1 MPNKDWES
9 GGEPRPLHQLLVGL
23 SGYIMTGGLIEDID
37 FIVLMELKDSIE
49 EELTKRQGTI
59 H

>member
-1 MPNKDWES
+1 MPNKDWQS
-9 GGEPRPLHQLLVGL
+9 GGEPRPLAQLLVGV

-37 FIVLMELKDSIE
+37 FIVLMELRDSID
-49 EELTKRQGTI
+49 EELTKRQGPI

>member
-1 MPNKDWES
+1 MPNKDWQS
-9 GGEPRPLHQLLVGL
+9 GGAPRPLHQLLVGI

>member
-23 SGYIMTGGLIEDID
+23 SGYIMTGGRIEDID

>member
-1 MPNKDWES
+1 MPNKDWQS
-9 GGEPRPLHQLLVGL
+9 GGEPRPLAQLLVGV

-37 FIVLMELKDSIE
+37 FIVLMELRDSID
-49 EELTKRQGTI
+49 EELTKRQGLI

>member
-1 MPNKDWES
+1 MPYKDWES
-9 GGEPRPLHQLLVGL
+9 GGEPRPLHQLLISM
-23 SGYIMTGGLIEDID
+23 SGYIMTGGLVEGID
-37 FIVLMELKDSIE
+37 FMVLMELKDSIE

>member
-9 GGEPRPLHQLLVGL
+9 GGEPRPLHQLLVGI
-23 SGYIMTGGLIEDID
+23 SGYIMTGGPIEDID
-37 FIVLMELKDSIE
+37 FIVLMELKDAIE
-49 EELTKRQGTI
+49 EELTKRQGTV

>member
-1 MPNKDWES
+1 MPNKAWQS
-9 GGEPRPLHQLLVGL
+9 GGEPRPLHQLLVGV

-37 FIVLMELKDSIE
+37 FIVLMELRDSID
-49 EELTKRQGTI
+49 EELTKRQGPI

>member
-1 MPNKDWES
+1 MPNKDWQS
-9 GGEPRPLHQLLVGL
+9 GGEPRPLHQLLVGI

-37 FIVLMELKDSIE
+37 FIVLMELKDAIE

>member
-1 MPNKDWES
+1 MSYKDWQS
-9 GGEPRPLHQLLVGL
+9 GGEPRPLHQLLVGI
-23 SGYIMTGGLIEDID
+23 SGYIMTGGPIEDID
-37 FIVLMELKDSIE
+37 FIVLMELKDAIE

>member
-9 GGEPRPLHQLLVGL
+9 GGEPRPLHQLLVGM
-23 SGYIMTGGLIEDID
+23 SGYIMTGGRIEDID
-37 FIVLMELKDSIE
+37 FIVLMELKDSIQN
-49 EELTKRQGTI
+49 ELDKRQGTI

>member
-1 MPNKDWES
+1 MPNKDWQS
-9 GGEPRPLHQLLVGL
+9 GGEPRPLHQLLVGI
-23 SGYIMTGGLIEDID
+23 SGYIMTGGPIEDID
-37 FIVLMELKDSIE
+37 FIVLMELKDAIE

>member
-1 MPNKDWES
+1 MPNKDWQS
-9 GGEPRPLHQLLVGL
+9 GGEPRPLHQLLVGI
-23 SGYIMTGGLIEDID
+23 SGYIMTGGPIEDID

>member
-9 GGEPRPLHQLLVGL
+9 GGEPRPLAQLLAGL
-23 SGYIMTGGLIEDID
+23 THYIMTGGPVEDID
-37 FIVLMELKDSIE
+37 FIVLMELRDSID
-49 EELTKRQGTI
+49 EELTKRQGPI

>member
-1 MPNKDWES
+1 MPNKDWQS

-37 FIVLMELKDSIE
+37 FIVLMELKDAIE
-49 EELTKRQGTI
+49 EELTKRLGTI

>member
-37 FIVLMELKDSIE
+37 FIVLMELKDAIE

>member
-1 MPNKDWES
+1 MSYKDWQS
-9 GGEPRPLHQLLVGL
+9 GGEARPLHQLLVGL

-37 FIVLMELKDSIE
+37 FIVLMELKDAIE
-49 EELTKRQGTI
+49 EELIKRQGTI

>member
-1 MPNKDWES
+1 
-9 GGEPRPLHQLLVGL
+9 
-23 SGYIMTGGLIEDID
+23 MTGGPIEDID
-37 FIVLMELKDSIE
+37 FIVLMELKDAIE

>member
-9 GGEPRPLHQLLVGL
+9 GGEPRPLHQLLVGI
-23 SGYIMTGGLIEDID
+23 SGYIMTGGPIEDID
-37 FIVLMELKDSIE
+37 FIVLMELKDAIE

>member
-1 MPNKDWES
+1 MSYKDWQS

-37 FIVLMELKDSIE
+37 FIVLMELKDAIE
-49 EELTKRQGTI
+49 EELIKRQ
-59 H
+59 